1 MDTYKIKHMAREK
14 TNENICI
21 TLFKK
26 IESNALKRNLD
37 FELTIEDM
45 WGIFTQQG
53 EKCAITGVKI
63 NMVNATINNNYHLQ
77 TASLDRK
84 NSSKGYIRGNVQW
97 VHKVINSLKSD
108 FQDYEF
114 ISLCHLVAT
123 TNPSYKSIDITN
135 IRAVKKRMTKGTI
148 LRMRKSNP
156 HKKPITQL
164 NLNNQVIKHW
174 DSINEARDFYGYKS
188 EMGIIGTCKG
198 RQKSSGGYIWR
209 YQ

>member
-1 MDTYKIKHMAREK
+1 MAREK

-26 IESNALKRNLD
+26 IKSNALKRKLS
-37 FELTIEDM
+37 FELTVEDM
-45 WGIFTQQG
+45 WDLFLQQD
-53 EKCAITGVKI
+53 EKCAITGVNI
-63 NMVNATINNNYHLQ
+63 NMLNANINNNYHLQ

-84 NSSKGYIRGNVQW
+84 DSSKGYIKGNVQW

-108 FQDYEF
+108 FNNDEF

-123 TNPSYKSIDITN
+123 TNPSYNPIDITN
-135 IRAVKKRMTKGTI
+135 IRPVKKRMTKDTI
-148 LRMRKSNP
+148 QRMKRSNP

-164 NLNNQVIKHW
+164 DLDGNIIKHW
-174 DSINEARDFYGYKS
+174 GSINEARDFYGYKS

-198 RQKSSGGYIWR
+198 RQKSSGGYIWN
-209 YQ
+209 YQK